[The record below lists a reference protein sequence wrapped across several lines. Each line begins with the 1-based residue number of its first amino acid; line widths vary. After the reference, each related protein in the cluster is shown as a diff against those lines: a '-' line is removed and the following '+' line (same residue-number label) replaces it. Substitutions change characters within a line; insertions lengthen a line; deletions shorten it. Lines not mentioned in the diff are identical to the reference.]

1 LRGRG
6 RRQRQDGGEQQG
18 SSHHADCRAGRA
30 EFTAEIRGNSRQ
42 PAGVRRDSPE
52 IAARRDRASWHF
64 MCVQRTGPCVMA
76 IAPERHDG
84 TTRQHARTP
93 RTAHGRGEECLMP
106 TVMPTLD
113 ELKKKYAPALEKIE
127 KLGLSLK
134 NLHIQDNKLFIK
146 AAAPSEAA
154 KNEVWTA
161 IKAVD
166 RTYGDLMAD
175 ITIDPTLA
183 PPAPKEAVYTVKAG
197 DTLSKISKELYGDAA
212 RYMKIFEANRDLLK
226 DPNVIKP
233 GQVLKIPA

>member
-1 LRGRG
+1 M
-6 RRQRQDGGEQQG
+6 DAT
-18 SSHHADCRAGRA
+18 HRA
-30 EFTAEIRGNSRQ
+30 Q
-42 PAGVRRDSPE
+42 
-52 IAARRDRASWHF
+52 
-64 MCVQRTGPCVMA
+64 
-76 IAPERHDG
+76 
-84 TTRQHARTP
+84 
-93 RTAHGRGEECLMP
+93 RGEESLMP

-134 NLHIQDNKLFIK
+134 NLHIQDNKLYIK
-146 AAAPSEAA
+146 AVAPSEAS

-175 ITIDPTLA
+175 ITIDPSLA
-183 PPAPKEAVYTVKAG
+183 PPKPKETVYTVKAG